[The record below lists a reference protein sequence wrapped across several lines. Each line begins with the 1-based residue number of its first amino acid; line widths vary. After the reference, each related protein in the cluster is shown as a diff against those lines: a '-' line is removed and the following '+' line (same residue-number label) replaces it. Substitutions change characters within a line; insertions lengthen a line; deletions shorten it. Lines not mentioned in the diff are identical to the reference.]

1 MDLAYAAFTEACV
14 FGLDDAGICREILP
28 KAGGS
33 REMITLAMRCI
44 GAQYVASLD
53 ASMEGMLSQLP
64 KKGTRLLFARTEPS
78 GRIVL
83 VRSGPVQRFETLF
96 GDDLAASSELPTERF
111 PSLLDTDDE
120 ETALGTSAWVDEAH
134 DVARSVEDQTEQFAR
149 TRRPSQGGLEVEAVT
164 RRAPST
170 MRGFPP
176 PPS

>member
-14 FGLDDAGICREILP
+14 FGLDDAGICREVLP

-33 REMITLAMRCI
+33 RDMITLAMRCI

-53 ASMEGMLSQLP
+53 AAAPGMLSQLP
-64 KKGTRLLFARTEPS
+64 RKGTRLLFARTEPN

-96 GDDLAASSELPTERF
+96 GEDLAASSELPT
-111 PSLLDTDDE
+111 
-120 ETALGTSAWVDEAH
+120 SAWVDETH
-134 DVARSVEDQTEQFAR
+134 DVAHPVDDQTEQFAR

-170 MRGFPP
+170 TRGFPP